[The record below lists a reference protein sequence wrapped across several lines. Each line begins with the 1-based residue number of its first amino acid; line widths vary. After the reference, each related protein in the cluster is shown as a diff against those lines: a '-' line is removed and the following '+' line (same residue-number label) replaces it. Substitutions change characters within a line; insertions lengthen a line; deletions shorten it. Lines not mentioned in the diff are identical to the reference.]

1 MLVLTRSV
9 GESVVIG
16 DDIVVKVVEVRGDV
30 VRLGVEAPAAVRIYR
45 EELYRE
51 LVATNRAAA
60 AGSQQEA
67 LSALLSQAAKDRQ
80 GARRPG
86 PR

>member
-1 MLVLTRSV
+1 MLVLTRNV

-30 VRLGVEAPAAVRIYR
+30 VRIGVEAPAAVRIYR

-51 LVATNRAAA
+51 LVAANLAAA
-60 AGSQQEA
+60 AGGGQQEE
-67 LSALLSQAAKDRQ
+67 LSALLAQAAKSRKQ
-80 GARRPG
+80 P
-86 PR
+86 

>member
-1 MLVLTRSV
+1 VLVLTRSV

-30 VRLGVEAPAAVRIYR
+30 VRIGVEAPSAVRIYR

-51 LVATNRAAA
+51 LEAANRAAA
-60 AGSQQEA
+60 AGSQQDE
-67 LSALLSQAAKDRQ
+67 LSALLSQAAKDRK
-80 GARRPG
+80 RP
-86 PR
+86 

>member
-30 VRLGVEAPAAVRIYR
+30 VRLGVEAPTSVRIYR

-51 LVATNRAAA
+51 LVAANRAAA
-60 AGSQQEA
+60 AGSQQEE
-67 LSALLSQAAKDRQ
+67 LSALLSQAAKNRQ
-80 GARRPG
+80 PPAGR
-86 PR
+86 

>member
-1 MLVLTRSV
+1 VLVLTRSV

-16 DDIVVKVVEVRGDV
+16 DEVIVKVIEVRGDV

-51 LVATNRAAA
+51 LAEANQAAA
-60 AGSQQEA
+60 AGPQEE
-67 LSALLSQAAKDRQ
+67 LSALLAKAAKQ
-80 GARRPG
+80 ARPAAT
-86 PR
+86 